1 MKDLHEIYDLVV
13 QFFEKDENSII
24 KMADSLIVEGLI
36 EKNSTRQSLFEE
48 MQKIDLRHI
57 DFKRISEIYNPVVL
71 HFSDPLSEEIIKTL
85 NAENR
90 QVITNM
96 RLDSGMIYAELVKE
110 EVMKEVSSLT
120 KEVGDLKNIIKD
132 LVAKIEA
139 QNVEI
144 KMMHLSLNPEPL
156 E

>member
-48 MQKIDLRHI
+48 MQKIDLRAI
-57 DFKRISEIYNPVVL
+57 DFMKISEIYNPVVPF
-71 HFSDPLSEEIIKTL
+71 FSNPLSEEIIKTL
-85 NAENR
+85 DADNR

-96 RLDSGMIYAELVKE
+96 RLDSGMTYAKQVKK

-144 KMMHLSLNPEPL
+144 KMMHLALNPEPL